1 MNEQLTVP
9 LRTLEIHLLR
19 FVCEVETPLRLPTH
33 KGSALRG
40 AWAEALMSRACPQPW
55 VCRGGGCAMPH
66 GCPIAALVGPANE
79 GSSRGKDVPRPY
91 VFEPPIDSRTEY
103 APGDTLEWRLVL
115 FGKAVDWF
123 PYVVMAVQLMGERG
137 TGMSVAGAGGQDR
150 GKFRL
155 REIWATNPLTGMQQR
170 LFSLGERTVQTPAL
184 PVTHEQVG
192 LMASHLPTDR
202 ITLHFKTPLR
212 LSQDYRETGGERKLT
227 HDLPPF
233 HTLVQRL
240 DGRLRDLTTHYST
253 LQIAKATQNSNSARA
268 EEWPRLDIEKAGQVA
283 AEGEVVWL
291 DLERYSSRQERRLP
305 MGGLRGR
312 VTYRGELGPFLPL
325 LVWGRFTHVG
335 KYAVMGNGGYE
346 IEG

>member
-1 MNEQLTVP
+1 MTNILLQ
-9 LRTLEIHLLR
+9 TLEAHSLR

-79 GSSRGKDVPRPY
+79 GNSRGKDVPRPY

-103 APGDTLEWRLVL
+103 EPGDTLEWRLVL
-115 FGKAVDWF
+115 FGKAVEWF
-123 PYVVMAVQLMGERG
+123 PYIVMAVRLMGERG
-137 TGMSVAGAGGQDR
+137 LGASSALGK

-155 REIWATNPLTGMQQR
+155 REVWASNPLTGVQQC
-170 LFSLGERTVQTPAL
+170 LFSPGERSVQTPGL
-184 PVTHEQVG
+184 PIKHEQVR
-192 LMASHLPTDR
+192 LAASRLPTVR
-202 ITLHFKTPLR
+202 ITLRFKTPLR
-212 LSQDYRETGGERKLT
+212 LSQDHRETAGARKLT

-233 HTLVQRL
+233 HTLAQRL
-240 DGRLRDLTTHYST
+240 DGRLRDLVTHYAAP
-253 LQIAKATQNSNSARA
+253 QAVNATNGAGSVAA
-268 EEWPRLDIEKAGQVA
+268 EEWPRLDVGTAKQVV
-283 AEGEVVWL
+283 AEGGVEWL
-291 DLERYSSRQERRLP
+291 DFERYSSRQERRMP

-312 VTYRGELGPFLPL
+312 VTYIGELEPFLPL

-346 IEG
+346 IEAY

>member
-1 MNEQLTVP
+1 MLADFEAH
-9 LRTLEIHLLR
+9 ILR
-19 FVCEVETPLRLPTH
+19 FVCEVETPMRLPTH

-91 VFEPPIDSRTEY
+91 VIEPPVDSRTEY
-103 APGDTLEWRLVL
+103 APGDTLEWRMVL

-137 TGMSVAGAGGQDR
+137 MGMSVMNWRSQEGAGGQGR
-150 GKFRL
+150 GKFHL
-155 REIWATNPLTGMQQR
+155 REMWASNPLTGVQQR
-170 LFSLGERTVQTPAL
+170 LFSWGERTVQTPGL
-184 PVTHEQVG
+184 PITYEQVR
-192 LMASHLPTDR
+192 LMSSQLSTDR

-212 LSQDYRETGGERKLT
+212 LTQDYRETGGERNLT

-240 DGRLRDLTTHYST
+240 DGRLHDLTTYYAT
-253 LQIAKATQNSNSARA
+253 FQIAKATHNFNSAGA
-268 EEWPRLDIEKAGQVA
+268 EEWPRLDNEKARQVA

-325 LVWGRFTHVG
+325 IVWGRFTHVG

-346 IEG
+346 IEA